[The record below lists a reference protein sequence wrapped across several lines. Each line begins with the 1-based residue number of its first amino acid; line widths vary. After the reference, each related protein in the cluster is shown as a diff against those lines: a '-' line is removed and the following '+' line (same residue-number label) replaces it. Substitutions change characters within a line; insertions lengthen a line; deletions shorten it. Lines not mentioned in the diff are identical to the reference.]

1 MEIPLRLLSMRPH
14 KRRFTM
20 SDHIAVAKHNHFCD
34 FCGGLI
40 PKGTK
45 CRIIH
50 DDFMPNLVYFE
61 HLHCPPSKPVFVSSS
76 TPKKPIKP
84 KFTPAFCVC

>member
-1 MEIPLRLLSMRPH
+1 
-14 KRRFTM
+14 M
-20 SDHIAVAKHNHFCD
+20 SEHISVAKHNHFCD

-50 DDFMPNLVYFE
+50 DDFMPKLVYFE
-61 HLHCPPSKPVFVSSS
+61 HLHCPP
-76 TPKKPIKP
+76 PKTAVVRGT
-84 KFTPAFCVC
+84 F

>member
-1 MEIPLRLLSMRPH
+1 M
-14 KRRFTM
+14 T
-20 SDHIAVAKHNHFCD
+20 DHIAIAKHKHICD
-34 FCGGLI
+34 FCGGMI

-50 DDFMPNLVYFE
+50 DDFMPHLVYFE

-76 TPKKPIKP
+76 TPKNPVKP
-84 KFTPAFCVC
+84 KITPAYCGC